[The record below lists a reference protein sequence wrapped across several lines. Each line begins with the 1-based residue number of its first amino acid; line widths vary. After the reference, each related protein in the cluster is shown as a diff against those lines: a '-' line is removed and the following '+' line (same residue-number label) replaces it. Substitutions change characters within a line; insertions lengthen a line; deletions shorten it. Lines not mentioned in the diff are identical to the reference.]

1 MKLTRQEPDPT
12 QNQHLHN
19 KARTCSLLA
28 YHAIR
33 GCLRERDIG
42 KRHIRER
49 DVGVGDIRERDIGES
64 DIKKRGI
71 SKRDIHGRAIR
82 GRDIRETVATC
93 QLAE

>member
-1 MKLTRQEPDPT
+1 MNKLEQTKLTRQEPDPI
-12 QNQHLHN
+12 QNPHLHN

-28 YHAIR
+28 YQAIR
-33 GCLRERDIG
+33 ECLRERD
-42 KRHIRER
+42 
-49 DVGVGDIRERDIGES
+49 VGDGDIRERDIGES